1 MRFEQIVLDNGL
13 QVIAEIH
20 PGAHSAAVGVFV
32 DAGSRDECGAN
43 AGVSHFLEHMA
54 FKGTPT
60 RSADDVNRELDEMGS
75 HSNARTGEEQTI
87 YHASVLPVF
96 LPQITELFCDLM
108 RPSLRADDFET
119 EKKVIIEEIL
129 MYEDQPP
136 FGGHERLM
144 AAYFGEHPLGQS
156 VLGTAESVTGLTPEA
171 MRAYFEQHYAPDNI
185 IIAAAGKV
193 DWEPWLESIREATST
208 WIPSRQQ
215 RQPSKAA
222 PNFGHEVMTKPQ
234 ASQEYLLQ
242 LSPAPAAEDPDR
254 FAARLLSTIIGDD
267 TGSRL
272 FWEFVDPGRAE
283 FAGIGNYEYQGDG
296 VAFTILGCEP
306 EAIEENRE
314 RLERIQRGATTDTIT
329 ENELE
334 RAKRKTVAS
343 LLLQSERPENRMFS
357 IGNQWRVHERYRT
370 SREVAQL
377 YQAVTLADVQRIA
390 EQYRYTDNYT
400 LLVGPV

>member
-1 MRFEQIVLDNGL
+1 MLDNGL